1 METEVPKS
9 VACAER
15 VRMNAI
21 AALLFIIGGD
31 GILLVA
37 VMSDRSGTI
46 GATIT
51 GIFGILAIL
60 IGFYYMLCFLNKAIV
75 VSDKGVLYRNWTGKK
90 LMLPW
95 EKVSVSHHAGRNAY
109 FTFDLDGKKVTF
121 YGYAKNALALHEYLL
136 ANERYD
142 NDTMRQELEAI
153 EKREQMI
160 REMQKKAQ
168 SREYRDEEDE

>member
-1 METEVPKS
+1 METEAPRS

-51 GIFGILAIL
+51 GAFGILAIL
-60 IGFYYMLCFLNKAIV
+60 IGFYYMLCYLNKAIV
-75 VSDKGVLYRNWTGKK
+75 VSDKGVLYRNWMGKK
-90 LMLPW
+90 AMYPW
-95 EKVSVSHHAGRNAY
+95 EQVSVSHHAGRNAY
-109 FTFDLDGKKVTF
+109 FTFNLNGKKVTF
-121 YGYAKNALALHEYLL
+121 YGYARNALDLHEYLL

-142 NDTMRQELEAI
+142 ADTMRQELEAI

-160 REMQKKAQ
+160 RDMQKKAQ
-168 SREYRDEEDE
+168 SRDYADEDE